1 MDRLTNSS
9 RAVGVGCIAVGVAVA
24 LICGFAET
32 VGIGGGTFGW
42 KQIVGVVVGCAI
54 ALAGLTI
61 VLGPSSRS
69 PTEP

>member
-1 MDRLTNSS
+1 MDRLTQSS
-9 RAVGVGCIAVGVAVA
+9 RAVGVGCIAVGVVVA
-24 LICGFAET
+24 LICGLAET

-61 VLGPSSRS
+61 VLGPSRS